1 MGMNRIFNV
10 MFQLYFS
17 LVSARFA
24 AWPFPNI
31 FNADRACLQSY
42 PIYFSLCYVQWLNIL
57 KNRHLTDVALKYA
70 LSFGYSEANTYICG
84 MD

>member
-1 MGMNRIFNV
+1 
-10 MFQLYFS
+10 MFQLRFR

-31 FNADRACLQSY
+31 FNAGRACLQSY
-42 PIYFSLCYVQWLNIL
+42 PIYFSLCYVQWLNIFKEQAFNRCCP
-57 KNRHLTDVALKYA
+57 KNMPFL
-70 LSFGYSEANTYICG
+70 FGYSEANTYICG